1 MLAYSLSYDRI
12 RNTKR
17 YKLRIDMSKALDVP
31 KQLETE
37 IDQTAAQ
44 ARSITHSSL
53 GATAEENLRKKLLAQ
68 LKDQDAILVSHYYV
82 DEELQDLAEESGGT
96 VSDSLEMARYAYEH
110 DASTIVVAGV
120 KFMAET
126 SKILSPE
133 KRVLLLDNDAEC
145 SLDMGCPIDEFSAF
159 CDQHPDRTVV
169 VYANTSAAVK
179 ARADWVVTSSIALE
193 ICSYLRDKGEKI
205 LWGPDRFLGTYIQKE
220 TDADMIMWQGSCI
233 VHEEFKADQ
242 LLTMKQA
249 HPDAAVLVHPESPMS
264 VVDLAD
270 VVGSTSKILKA
281 TRELPHKKFIVAT
294 EDGIFH
300 KMKQYSPDK
309 EFIAA
314 PTAGNGATCKSCAQC
329 PWMKMNDLQRLEKVL
344 ESGENEIHIDEDTR
358 VKAERS
364 LKRMVDFANEHI
376 RPGMKVTGN
385 A

>member
-1 MLAYSLSYDRI
+1 
-12 RNTKR
+12 
-17 YKLRIDMSKALDVP
+17 MSKALDVP
-31 KQLETE
+31 KQLEAK
-37 IDQTAAQ
+37 IDLTAAQ

-53 GATAEENLRKKLLAQ
+53 GDTAERKLREKLLKQ
-68 LKDQDAILVSHYYV
+68 LKEQDAILVSHYYV
-82 DEELQDLAEESGGT
+82 DDDLQDLAEESGGK
-96 VSDSLEMARYAYEH
+96 VADSLEMARYAYEH
-110 DASTIVVAGV
+110 EASTIVVAGV

-133 KRVLLLDNDAEC
+133 KRVLLLDSDAEC
-145 SLDMGCPIDEFSAF
+145 SLDIGCRTITEFSAF

-169 VYANTSAAVK
+169 VYANTSAEVK

-205 LWGPDRFLGTYIQKE
+205 IWGPDRFLGGYIQKE
-220 TDADMIMWQGSCI
+220 TGADMIMWQGACI
-233 VHEEFKADQ
+233 VHEEFKAEQ
-242 LLTMKQA
+242 LLEMKKQ
-249 HPDAAVLVHPESPMS
+249 HPEAAVLVHPESPMS

-270 VVGSTSKILKA
+270 VVGSTSKILSA
-281 TRELPHKKFIVAT
+281 SQELPNKKFIVAT

-329 PWMKMNDLQRLEKVL
+329 PWMKMNDLQRLAKVL
-344 ESGENEIHIDEDTR
+344 ETGENEIIIDETIR
-358 VKAERS
+358 KKAARS

-376 RPGMKVTGN
+376 RPGMKVTGD

>member
-1 MLAYSLSYDRI
+1 
-12 RNTKR
+12 
-17 YKLRIDMSKALDVP
+17 MSKAIDVP
-31 KQLETE
+31 NSL
-37 IDQTAAQ
+37 IDQINETAAQ
-44 ARSITHSSL
+44 ARSIQHSVL
-53 GATAEENLRKKLLAQ
+53 GELAERDLRDRLLAEM
-68 LKDQDAILVSHYYV
+68 KNQDAILVSHYYV
-82 DEELQDLAEESGGT
+82 DDDLQDLAEESGGT

-110 DASTIVVAGV
+110 KASTIIVAGV

-133 KRVLLLDNDAEC
+133 KRVLLLENEAEC
-145 SLDMGCPIDEFSAF
+145 SLDIGCPIDEFSAF

-193 ICSYLRDKGEKI
+193 ICTHLKEKGEKI
-205 LWGPDRFLGTYIQKE
+205 IWGPDRFLGGYIQKE
-220 TDADMIMWQGSCI
+220 TGADMIMWQGSCI
-233 VHEEFKADQ
+233 VHEEFKAES
-242 LLTMKQA
+242 LLKMKQE

-270 VVGSTSKILKA
+270 VVGSTSKLLNA

-300 KMKQYSPDK
+300 KMSQYSPEK

-329 PWMKMNDLQRLEKVL
+329 PWMKMNDLKRLESVL
-344 ESGENEIHIDEDTR
+344 ATGHNEVVIDESIR
-358 VKAERS
+358 IKAAKS
-364 LKRMVDFANEHI
+364 LTRMVDFANTHI
-376 RPGMKVTGN
+376 RPGIKVTGN

>member
-1 MLAYSLSYDRI
+1 
-12 RNTKR
+12 
-17 YKLRIDMSKALDVP
+17 MSKAIDVP
-31 KQLETE
+31 NSL
-37 IDQTAAQ
+37 IDQINETAAQ
-44 ARSITHSSL
+44 ARSIQHSVL
-53 GATAEENLRKKLLAQ
+53 GELAERDLRDRLLAEM
-68 LKDQDAILVSHYYV
+68 KNQDAILVSHYYV
-82 DEELQDLAEESGGT
+82 DDDLQDLAEESGGT

-110 DASTIVVAGV
+110 KASTIIVAGV

-133 KRVLLLDNDAEC
+133 KRVLLLENEAEC
-145 SLDMGCPIDEFSAF
+145 SLDIGCPIDEFSAF

-193 ICSYLRDKGEKI
+193 ICTHLKEKGEKI
-205 LWGPDRFLGTYIQKE
+205 IWGPDRFLGGYIQKE
-220 TDADMIMWQGSCI
+220 TGADMIMWQGSCI
-233 VHEEFKADQ
+233 VHEEFKAES
-242 LLTMKQA
+242 LLKMKQE

-264 VVDLAD
+264 VVNLAD
-270 VVGSTSKILKA
+270 VVGSTSKLLNA

-300 KMKQYSPDK
+300 KMSQYSPEK

-329 PWMKMNDLQRLEKVL
+329 PWMKMNDLKRLESVL
-344 ESGENEIHIDEDTR
+344 ATGHNEVVIDESIR
-358 VKAERS
+358 IKAAKS
-364 LKRMVDFANEHI
+364 LTRMVDFANTHI
-376 RPGMKVTGN
+376 RPGIKVTGN

>member
-1 MLAYSLSYDRI
+1 
-12 RNTKR
+12 
-17 YKLRIDMSKALDVP
+17 MSKAFDVP
-31 KQLETE
+31 QQLENE
-37 IDQTAAQ
+37 IDLTAAQ
-44 ARSITHSSL
+44 ARSITHSAL
-53 GATAEENLRKKLLAQ
+53 GNVAEENLKADILAKLKA
-68 LKDQDAILVSHYYV
+68 QDAILVSHYYV
-82 DEELQDLAEESGGT
+82 DDDLQDLAEASGGT

-133 KRVLLLDNDAEC
+133 KRVLLLDSEAEC
-145 SLDMGCPIDEFSAF
+145 SLDIGCPIDEFSAF

-169 VYANTSAAVK
+169 VYANTSAEVK

-193 ICSYLRDKGEKI
+193 ICTYLRDKGEKI
-205 LWGPDRFLGTYIQKE
+205 IWGPDRFLGGYIQKE
-220 TDADMIMWQGSCI
+220 TGADMIMWQGSCI
-233 VHEEFKADQ
+233 VHEEFKAES
-242 LLTMKQA
+242 LLSMKKE

-270 VVGSTSKILKA
+270 VVGSTSKILNA
-281 TRELPHKKFIVAT
+281 TREMPNKKFIVAT

-329 PWMKMNDLQRLEKVL
+329 PWMKMNDLQRLAKVL
-344 ESGENEIHIDEDTR
+344 ETGDNEIVIEEEVR
-358 VKAERS
+358 AKAERS
-364 LKRMVDFANEHI
+364 LRRMVDFANDHI
-376 RPGMKVTGN
+376 RPGLKVTGN

>member
-1 MLAYSLSYDRI
+1 
-12 RNTKR
+12 
-17 YKLRIDMSKALDVP
+17 MSKALDVP
-31 KQLETE
+31 KSLETE
-37 IDQTAAQ
+37 INETAAI

-53 GATAEENLRKKLLAQ
+53 GDKAQSDLRAKLLRQ
-68 LKDQDAILVSHYYV
+68 LKEQDAILVSHYYV
-82 DEELQDLAEESGGT
+82 DEDLQDLAEESGGT

-110 DASTIVVAGV
+110 KASTIVVAGV

-145 SLDMGCPIDEFSAF
+145 SLDIGCPIDEFSAF

-193 ICSYLRDKGEKI
+193 ICTYLRDKGEKI
-205 LWGPDRFLGTYIQKE
+205 IWGPDRFLGGYIQKE
-220 TDADMIMWQGSCI
+220 TGADMIMWQGSCI
-233 VHEEFKADQ
+233 VHEEFKAEALMDLKRQ
-242 LLTMKQA
+242 
-249 HPDAAVLVHPESPMS
+249 HPDAAVLVHPESPMN

-270 VVGSTSKILKA
+270 VVGSTSKILNA
-281 TRELPHKKFIVAT
+281 TRELPNKKFIVAT

-314 PTAGNGATCKSCAQC
+314 PTAGSGATCQSCAQC
-329 PWMKMNDLQRLEKVL
+329 PWMKMNDLQRLENVL
-344 ESGENEIHIDEDTR
+344 NTGSNEILIEENVRAD
-358 VKAERS
+358 AERS
-364 LKRMVDFANEHI
+364 LKRMVDFANKHI
-376 RPGMKVTGN
+376 RPDMKVTGD

>member
-1 MLAYSLSYDRI
+1 
-12 RNTKR
+12 
-17 YKLRIDMSKALDVP
+17 MSKALDVP
-31 KQLETE
+31 KKLENE
-37 IDQTAAQ
+37 IDLTAAQ
-44 ARSITHSSL
+44 ARSVTHSAL
-53 GATAEENLRKKLLAQ
+53 GDIAEQNLKQDILNKLKA
-68 LKDQDAILVSHYYV
+68 QDAILVSHYYV
-82 DEELQDLAEESGGT
+82 DDDLQDLAEESGGK
-96 VSDSLEMARYAYEH
+96 VADSLEMARYAYEH

-133 KRVLLLDNDAEC
+133 KRVLLLDNEAEC
-145 SLDMGCPIDEFSAF
+145 SLDIGCPIDEFSAF

-169 VYANTSAAVK
+169 VYANTSAEVK

-193 ICSYLRDKGEKI
+193 ICTHLRDKGEKI
-205 LWGPDRFLGTYIQKE
+205 IWGPDRFLGGYIQKE
-220 TDADMIMWQGSCI
+220 TGADMIMWQGSCI

-242 LLTMKQA
+242 LLSMKQE

-270 VVGSTSKILKA
+270 VVGSTSKILNA
-281 TRELPHKKFIVAT
+281 TRELPNKKFIVAT

-329 PWMKMNDLQRLEKVL
+329 PWMKMNDLQRLAKVL
-344 ESGENEIHIDEDTR
+344 DTGDNEILIDEDVR

>member
-1 MLAYSLSYDRI
+1 
-12 RNTKR
+12 
-17 YKLRIDMSKALDVP
+17 MSRALDIP
-31 KQLETE
+31 KKLENE
-37 IDQTAAQ
+37 IDLSAAQ
-44 ARSITHSSL
+44 ARSVTHSAL
-53 GATAEENLRKKLLAQ
+53 GDIAEKNLKQDILDKLKA
-68 LKDQDAILVSHYYV
+68 QDAILVSHYYV
-82 DEELQDLAEESGGT
+82 DEDLQDLAEESGGK
-96 VSDSLEMARYAYEH
+96 VADSLEMARYAYEH
-110 DASTIVVAGV
+110 EASTIVVAGV

-133 KRVLLLDNDAEC
+133 KRVLLLDNEAEC
-145 SLDMGCPIDEFSAF
+145 SLDIGCPIDEFSAF

-193 ICSYLRDKGEKI
+193 ICTHLRDQGEKI
-205 LWGPDRFLGTYIQKE
+205 IWGPDRFLGGYIQKE
-220 TDADMIMWQGSCI
+220 TGADMIMWQGACI
-233 VHEEFKADQ
+233 VHEEFKAEQ
-242 LLTMKQA
+242 LMAMKQE

-270 VVGSTSKILKA
+270 VVGSTSKILNA
-281 TRELPHKKFIVAT
+281 SRELPNKKFIVAT

-344 ESGENEIHIDEDTR
+344 DSGHNEVHIDEEVR
-358 VKAERS
+358 VGAERS
-364 LKRMVDFANEHI
+364 LKRMVEFANEHI

>member
-1 MLAYSLSYDRI
+1 
-12 RNTKR
+12 
-17 YKLRIDMSKALDVP
+17 MSKALDVP
-31 KQLETE
+31 KSLEPT
-37 IDQTAAQ
+37 IDDQAAI

-53 GATAEENLRKKLLAQ
+53 GQTAESDLRTKLLAQ
-68 LKDQDAILVSHYYV
+68 LKEQDAILVSHYYV

-96 VSDSLEMARYAYEH
+96 VSDSLEMARYAFEH
-110 DASTIVVAGV
+110 EASTIVVAGV

-133 KRVLLLDNDAEC
+133 KRILLLDDEAEC
-145 SLDMGCPIDEFSAF
+145 SLDIGCPIDEFSAF

-169 VYANTSAAVK
+169 VYANTSADVK

-193 ICSYLRDKGEKI
+193 ICAYLRDKGEKI
-205 LWGPDRFLGTYIQKE
+205 IWGPDRFLGTYIQKE

-242 LLTMKQA
+242 LLTMKQE

-264 VVDLAD
+264 VVALAD
-270 VVGSTSKILKA
+270 VVGSTSKILNA
-281 TRELPHKKFIVAT
+281 TRELPNKKFIVAT

-344 ESGENEIHIDEDTR
+344 ATGRNEVHIDEVVR
-358 VKAERS
+358 AKAERS

-376 RPGMKVTGN
+376 RPDIKVTGN

>member
-1 MLAYSLSYDRI
+1 
-12 RNTKR
+12 
-17 YKLRIDMSKALDVP
+17 MSKAIDVP
-31 KQLETE
+31 NSL
-37 IDQTAAQ
+37 IDQINETAAQ
-44 ARSITHSSL
+44 ARSIQHSVL
-53 GATAEENLRKKLLAQ
+53 GELAERDLRDRLLAEM
-68 LKDQDAILVSHYYV
+68 KKQDAILVSHYYV
-82 DEELQDLAEESGGT
+82 DDDLQDLAEESGGT

-110 DASTIVVAGV
+110 KASTIIVAGV

-133 KRVLLLDNDAEC
+133 KRVLLLDNEAEC
-145 SLDMGCPIDEFSAF
+145 SLDIGCPIDEFSAF

-193 ICSYLRDKGEKI
+193 ICTHLKEKGEKI
-205 LWGPDRFLGTYIQKE
+205 IWGPDRFLGGYIQKE
-220 TDADMIMWQGSCI
+220 TGADMIMWQGSCI
-233 VHEEFKADQ
+233 VHEEFKAES
-242 LLTMKQA
+242 LLKMKQE

-270 VVGSTSKILKA
+270 VVGSTSKLLNA

-300 KMKQYSPDK
+300 KMSQYSPEK

-329 PWMKMNDLQRLEKVL
+329 PWMKMNDLKRLECVL
-344 ESGENEIHIDEDTR
+344 ATGHNEVVIDESIR
-358 VKAERS
+358 IKAAKS
-364 LKRMVDFANEHI
+364 LTRMVDFANTHI
-376 RPGMKVTGN
+376 RPGIKVTGN

>member
-1 MLAYSLSYDRI
+1 
-12 RNTKR
+12 
-17 YKLRIDMSKALDVP
+17 MSKALDVP
-31 KQLETE
+31 KQLENE
-37 IDQTAAQ
+37 IDSTAAQ
-44 ARSITHSSL
+44 ARSIRHPQM
-53 GATAEENLRKKLLAQ
+53 GEQAERELKDHLLAQ
-68 LKDQDAILVSHYYV
+68 MKQQDAILVSHYYV
-82 DEELQDLAEESGGT
+82 DDDLQDLAEESGGV

-110 DASTIVVAGV
+110 EASTVIVAGV

-133 KRVLLLDNDAEC
+133 KRVLLLDNEAEC
-145 SLDMGCPIDEFSAF
+145 SLDIGCPIDEFSAF

-193 ICSYLRDKGEKI
+193 IVSHLKSKGEKI
-205 LWGPDRFLGTYIQKE
+205 IWGPDRFLGNYIQKE
-220 TDADMIMWQGSCI
+220 TGADMIMWQGSCI
-233 VHEEFKADQ
+233 VHEEFKAEE
-242 LLTMKQA
+242 LLEMKKQY
-249 HPDAAVLVHPESPMS
+249 PEAAVLVHPESPMS

-270 VVGSTSKILKA
+270 VVGSTSKILNA
-281 TRELPHKKFIVAT
+281 TRELPNKQFIVAT

-314 PTAGNGATCKSCAQC
+314 PTAGSGATCKSCAQC
-329 PWMKMNDLQRLEKVL
+329 PWMKMNDLKRLEKVL
-344 ESGENEIHIDEDTR
+344 STGENEIHIDEQVR
-358 VKAERS
+358 AKAARS

>member
-1 MLAYSLSYDRI
+1 
-12 RNTKR
+12 
-17 YKLRIDMSKALDVP
+17 MSKAIDVP
-31 KQLETE
+31 KSLENQ
-37 IDQTAAQ
+37 IDVTAAQ
-44 ARSITHSSL
+44 ARSITHSAL
-53 GATAEENLRKKLLAQ
+53 GQTAEEHLRAKLLKQ
-68 LKDQDAILVSHYYV
+68 LKEQDAILVSHYYV
-82 DEELQDLAEESGGT
+82 DEELQDLAEESGGK

-110 DASTIVVAGV
+110 EASTIVVAGV

-126 SKILSPE
+126 SKILSPD
-133 KRVLLLDNDAEC
+133 KRVLLLDDEAEC
-145 SLDMGCPIDEFSAF
+145 SLDIGCPIDEFSAF
-159 CDQHPDRTVV
+159 CDDHPDRTVV
-169 VYANTSAAVK
+169 VYANTSAEVK

-193 ICSYLRDKGEKI
+193 ICSHLRDKGEKI
-205 LWGPDRFLGTYIQKE
+205 IWGPDRFLGSYIQKE
-220 TDADMIMWQGSCI
+220 TGADMIMWQGSCI
-233 VHEEFKADQ
+233 VHEEFKAEE
-242 LLTMKQA
+242 LLKMKKE

-281 TRELPHKKFIVAT
+281 TQELPNKKFIVAT

-309 EFIAA
+309 EFMAA
-314 PTAGNGATCKSCAQC
+314 PTAGSGATCKSCAQC

-344 ESGENEIHIDEDTR
+344 DTGENEILIDEEVR
-358 VKAERS
+358 AKAERS

>member
-1 MLAYSLSYDRI
+1 
-12 RNTKR
+12 
-17 YKLRIDMSKALDVP
+17 MSKAIDVP
-31 KQLETE
+31 NSL
-37 IDQTAAQ
+37 IDQINETAAQ
-44 ARSITHSSL
+44 ARSIQHSVL
-53 GATAEENLRKKLLAQ
+53 GELAERDLRDRLLAEM
-68 LKDQDAILVSHYYV
+68 KKQDAILVSHYYV
-82 DEELQDLAEESGGT
+82 DDDLQDLAEESGGT

-110 DASTIVVAGV
+110 KASTIIVAGV

-133 KRVLLLDNDAEC
+133 KRVLLLDNEAEC
-145 SLDMGCPIDEFSAF
+145 SLDIGCPIDEFSAF

-193 ICSYLRDKGEKI
+193 ICTHLKEKGEKI
-205 LWGPDRFLGTYIQKE
+205 IWGPDRFLGGYIQKE
-220 TDADMIMWQGSCI
+220 TGADMIMWQGSCI
-233 VHEEFKADQ
+233 VHEEFKAES
-242 LLTMKQA
+242 LLKMKQE

-270 VVGSTSKILKA
+270 VVGSTSKLLNA

-300 KMKQYSPDK
+300 KMSQYSPEK

-329 PWMKMNDLQRLEKVL
+329 PWMKMNDLKRLESVL
-344 ESGENEIHIDEDTR
+344 ATGHNEVVIDQSIR
-358 VKAERS
+358 IKAAKS
-364 LKRMVDFANEHI
+364 LTRMVDFANTHI
-376 RPGMKVTGN
+376 RPGIKVTGN

>member
-1 MLAYSLSYDRI
+1 
-12 RNTKR
+12 
-17 YKLRIDMSKALDVP
+17 MSKALDVP
-31 KQLETE
+31 KQLEE
-37 IDQTAAQ
+37 SIDLAASQ

-53 GATAEENLRKKLLAQ
+53 GETAEETLRKKILAQ
-68 LKDQDAILVSHYYV
+68 LKEQDAILVSHYYV
-82 DEELQDLAEESGGT
+82 DEELQDLAEESGGK
-96 VSDSLEMARYAYEH
+96 VADSLEMARYAYEH
-110 DASTIVVAGV
+110 EASTIVVAGV

-133 KRVLLLDNDAEC
+133 KRVLLLDDEAEC
-145 SLDMGCPIDEFSAF
+145 SLDIGCPIDEFSAF

-169 VYANTSAAVK
+169 VYANTSAEVK

-193 ICSYLRDKGEKI
+193 ICTHLRDRGEKI
-205 LWGPDRFLGTYIQKE
+205 IWGPDRFLGSYIQKE
-220 TDADMIMWQGSCI
+220 TGADMIMWQGSCI

-242 LLTMKQA
+242 LLEMKKE

-270 VVGSTSKILKA
+270 VVGSTSKILNA
-281 TRELPHKKFIVAT
+281 TRELPNKKFIVAT

-314 PTAGNGATCKSCAQC
+314 PTAGNSATCKSCAQC

-344 ESGENEIHIDEDTR
+344 NTGNNEITIEESIR
-358 VKAERS
+358 AKAELS

-376 RPGMKVTGN
+376 RPGMKVSGD

>member
-1 MLAYSLSYDRI
+1 
-12 RNTKR
+12 
-17 YKLRIDMSKALDVP
+17 MSKAIDVP
-31 KQLETE
+31 NSL
-37 IDQTAAQ
+37 IDQINETAAQ
-44 ARSITHSSL
+44 ARSIQHSVL
-53 GATAEENLRKKLLAQ
+53 GELAERDLRDRLLAEM
-68 LKDQDAILVSHYYV
+68 KKQDAILVSHYYV
-82 DEELQDLAEESGGT
+82 DDGLQDLAEESGGT
-96 VSDSLEMARYAYEH
+96 VSDSLEMARYAYEQK
-110 DASTIVVAGV
+110 ASTIIVAGV

-133 KRVLLLDNDAEC
+133 KRVLLLDNEAEC
-145 SLDMGCPIDEFSAF
+145 SLDIGCPIDEFSAF

-193 ICSYLRDKGEKI
+193 ICTHLKEKGEKI
-205 LWGPDRFLGTYIQKE
+205 IWGPDRFLGGYIQKE
-220 TDADMIMWQGSCI
+220 TGADMIMWQGSCI
-233 VHEEFKADQ
+233 VHEEFKAES
-242 LLTMKQA
+242 LLKMKQE

-270 VVGSTSKILKA
+270 VVGSTSKLLNA

-300 KMKQYSPDK
+300 KMSQYSPEK

-329 PWMKMNDLQRLEKVL
+329 PWMKMNDLKRLESVL
-344 ESGENEIHIDEDTR
+344 ATGHNEVVIDQSIR
-358 VKAERS
+358 IKAAKS
-364 LKRMVDFANEHI
+364 LTRMVDFANTHI
-376 RPGMKVTGN
+376 RPGIKVTGN

>member
-1 MLAYSLSYDRI
+1 
-12 RNTKR
+12 
-17 YKLRIDMSKALDVP
+17 MSKALEVP
-31 KQLETE
+31 KQLENE
-37 IDQTAAQ
+37 IDLTAAQ
-44 ARSITHSSL
+44 ARSVTHSAL
-53 GATAEENLRKKLLAQ
+53 GDVAEQNLKQSILDKLKA
-68 LKDQDAILVSHYYV
+68 QDAILVSHYYV
-82 DEELQDLAEESGGT
+82 DDDLQDLAEESGGT

-110 DASTIVVAGV
+110 EASTIVVAGV

-133 KRVLLLDNDAEC
+133 KRVLLLDSEAEC
-145 SLDMGCPIDEFSAF
+145 SLDIGCPIDEFSAF

-169 VYANTSAAVK
+169 VYANTSAEVK

-193 ICSYLRDKGEKI
+193 ICTHLRDKGEKI
-205 LWGPDRFLGTYIQKE
+205 IWGPDRFLGGYIQKE
-220 TDADMIMWQGSCI
+220 TGADMIMWQGSCI
-233 VHEEFKADQ
+233 VHEEFKAEQ
-242 LLTMKQA
+242 LIAMKKE

-270 VVGSTSKILKA
+270 VVGSTSKILNA
-281 TRELPHKKFIVAT
+281 TRELPNKKFIVAT

-329 PWMKMNDLQRLEKVL
+329 PWMKMNDLQRLDKVL
-344 ESGENEIHIDEDTR
+344 DTGDNEIFIDEGVR
-358 VKAERS
+358 AKAERS

>member
-1 MLAYSLSYDRI
+1 
-12 RNTKR
+12 
-17 YKLRIDMSKALDVP
+17 MSKALDIP
-31 KQLETE
+31 KQFEKQ

-44 ARSITHSSL
+44 ARSITHSAL
-53 GATAEENLRKKLLAQ
+53 GEKAEEALRKKLLKQ
-68 LKDQDAILVSHYYV
+68 MKEQDAILVSHYYV
-82 DEELQDLAEESGGT
+82 DDDLQDLAEESGGT

-110 DASTIVVAGV
+110 EASTIVVAGV

-145 SLDMGCPIDEFSAF
+145 SLDIGCPADEFSAF

-193 ICSYLRDKGEKI
+193 ICTHLKEKGEKI
-205 LWGPDRFLGTYIQKE
+205 IWGPDRFLGNYIQKQ
-220 TDADMIMWQGSCI
+220 TGADMIMWQGSCI
-233 VHEEFKADQ
+233 VHEEFKAEE
-242 LLTMKQA
+242 LLEMKSRY
-249 HPDAAVLVHPESPMS
+249 PDAAVLVHPESPMS

-281 TRELPHKKFIVAT
+281 TTELPNTRFIVAT

-300 KMKQYSPDK
+300 KMKQMSPNK

-329 PWMKMNDLQRLEKVL
+329 PWMKMNDLQRLEQVL
-344 ESGENEIHIDEDTR
+344 ETGNNEIHIEEDIR
-358 VKAERS
+358 AKAALS

-376 RPGMKVTGN
+376 RPGLKVTGN

>member
-1 MLAYSLSYDRI
+1 
-12 RNTKR
+12 
-17 YKLRIDMSKALDVP
+17 MSKALSVP
-31 KQLETE
+31 KQLEEE
-37 IDQTAAQ
+37 IDLTAAQ

-53 GATAEENLRKKLLAQ
+53 GETAEQALKEKLLAQ
-68 LKDQDAILVSHYYV
+68 LKEQDAILVSHYYV
-82 DEELQDLAEESGGT
+82 DDDLQDLAEESGGT

-110 DASTIVVAGV
+110 EASTIVVAGV
-120 KFMAET
+120 KFMGET

-133 KRVLLLDNDAEC
+133 KRILLLDSEAEC
-145 SLDMGCPIDEFSAF
+145 SLDIGCPIDEFSAF
-159 CDQHPDRTVV
+159 CDEHPDRTVV
-169 VYANTSAAVK
+169 VYANTSAEVK

-193 ICSYLRDKGEKI
+193 ICTYLRDKGEKI
-205 LWGPDRFLGTYIQKE
+205 IWGPDRFLGAYIQKE

-233 VHEEFKADQ
+233 VHEEFKAEE
-242 LLTMKQA
+242 LLEMKKE

-281 TRELPHKKFIVAT
+281 SRELPNKKFIVAT

-314 PTAGNGATCKSCAQC
+314 PTAGDSATCKSCAQC
-329 PWMKMNDLQRLEKVL
+329 PWMKMNDLQRLAKVL
-344 ESGENEIHIDEDTR
+344 ETGENEIIIDEAVR
-358 VKAERS
+358 SKAARS

-376 RPGMKVTGN
+376 RPGMKVTGD

>member
-1 MLAYSLSYDRI
+1 
-12 RNTKR
+12 
-17 YKLRIDMSKALDVP
+17 MSKALDVP
-31 KQLETE
+31 KQLEDE
-37 IDQTAAQ
+37 IELTAAQ

-53 GATAEENLRKKLLAQ
+53 GKTAEEKLKLKILAQ
-68 LKDQDAILVSHYYV
+68 LKEQDAILVSHYYV
-82 DEELQDLAEESGGT
+82 DDDLQDLAEESGGT

-110 DASTIVVAGV
+110 KARTIIVAGV
-120 KFMAET
+120 RFMAET

-145 SLDMGCPIDEFSAF
+145 SLDIGCPIDEFSAF
-159 CDQHPDRTVV
+159 CDQHPERTVV
-169 VYANTSAAVK
+169 VYANTSAEVK

-193 ICSYLRDKGEKI
+193 ICTHLRDKGEKI
-205 LWGPDRFLGTYIQKE
+205 IWGPDRFLGSYIQKE
-220 TDADMIMWQGSCI
+220 TGADMIMWQGSCI
-233 VHEEFKADQ
+233 VHEEFKAEQ
-242 LLTMKQA
+242 LFEMKKQ

-270 VVGSTSKILKA
+270 VVGSTSKILNA
-281 TRELPHKKFIVAT
+281 TRELPNKKFIVAT

-344 ESGENEIHIDEDTR
+344 ATGENEIVIDEHVR

-376 RPGMKVTGN
+376 RPDMKVTGN

>member
-1 MLAYSLSYDRI
+1 L
-12 RNTKR
+12 T
-17 YKLRIDMSKALDVP
+17 
-31 KQLETE
+31 
-37 IDQTAAQ
+37 AQ
-44 ARSITHSSL
+44 ARSVTHSAL
-53 GATAEENLRKKLLAQ
+53 GADAERDLKTKLLAQ
-68 LKDQDAILVSHYYV
+68 LKEQDAILVSHYYV
-82 DEELQDLAEESGGT
+82 DEDLQDLAEESGGT

-133 KRVLLLDNDAEC
+133 KRVLLLDIDAEC
-145 SLDMGCPIDEFSAF
+145 SLDIGCPIDEFSAF
-159 CDQHPDRTVV
+159 CDEHPDRTVV

-220 TDADMIMWQGSCI
+220 TNADMIMWQGACI
-233 VHEEFKADQ
+233 VHEEFKAEE
-242 LLTMKQA
+242 LLELKKDY
-249 HPDAAVLVHPESPMS
+249 PDAAVLVHPESPMS

-270 VVGSTSKILKA
+270 VVGSTSKLLKA
-281 TRELPHKKFIVAT
+281 TRELPNQRFIVAT

-300 KMKQYSPDK
+300 KMKQYSPSK

-314 PTAGNGATCKSCAQC
+314 PTAGNGATCKSCSKC
-329 PWMKMNDLQRLEKVL
+329 PWMKMNDLQRLAAVL
-344 ESGENEIHIDEDTR
+344 DTGDNEIHIDEQIRTG
-358 VKAERS
+358 AARS

-376 RPGMKVTGN
+376 RPGIKVTGN

>member
-1 MLAYSLSYDRI
+1 
-12 RNTKR
+12 
-17 YKLRIDMSKALDVP
+17 MSKALDVP
-31 KQLETE
+31 KSLENE
-37 IDQTAAQ
+37 IDLTAAQ
-44 ARSITHSSL
+44 ARSVSHSTL
-53 GATAEENLRKKLLAQ
+53 GSVAEEELRASLLDKMRA
-68 LKDQDAILVSHYYV
+68 QDAILVSHYYV
-82 DEELQDLAEESGGT
+82 DDDLQDLAEESGGT

-110 DASTIVVAGV
+110 DASTVIVAGV

-133 KRVLLLDNDAEC
+133 KRVLLLDMEAEC
-145 SLDMGCPIDEFSAF
+145 SLDIGCPIEEFSAF

-193 ICSYLRDKGEKI
+193 ICTHLKEKGEKI
-205 LWGPDRFLGTYIQKE
+205 IWGPDRFLGNYIQKE
-220 TDADMIMWQGSCI
+220 TGADMLMWQGSCI
-233 VHEEFKADQ
+233 VHEEFKADE
-242 LLTMKQA
+242 LLTMKA
-249 HPDAAVLVHPESPMS
+249 ANPDAAVLVHPESPMS

-270 VVGSTSKILKA
+270 VVGSTSKLLNA
-281 TRELPHKKFIVAT
+281 TREMPNKRFIVAT

-329 PWMKMNDLQRLEKVL
+329 PWMKMNDLQRLARVL
-344 ESGENEIHIDEDTR
+344 DDGSNEIHIDEEIR
-358 VKAERS
+358 VKAARS

-376 RPGMKVTGN
+376 RPGIKVTGN